1 MPKKLQFFYLHSL
14 FTGRHSK
21 HEGDMQMPR
30 SEWVLLI
37 NHMLAAIG
45 TFPQNWRSFR
55 GEIWSFDARQDHSSR
70 EAEGAEEGQERPHCQ
85 RLGVS
90 WTISQLLS
98 RQWHH
103 WISRYAILYFKFFK
117 NSVEQLSKSA
127 RKLPAFLQ
135 LFGAQNRLTCL
146 LVNVFL
152 KMAFF
157 QRSL

>member
-1 MPKKLQFFYLHSL
+1 MRLIFLLMPKKSFNFSIYILCL
-14 FTGRHSK
+14 TGRHSK

-55 GEIWSFDARQDHSSR
+55 GEIWPFDARQDHASG

-90 WTISQLLS
+90 
-98 RQWHH
+98 
-103 WISRYAILYFKFFK
+103 
-117 NSVEQLSKSA
+117 
-127 RKLPAFLQ
+127 
-135 LFGAQNRLTCL
+135 
-146 LVNVFL
+146 
-152 KMAFF
+152 
-157 QRSL
+157 